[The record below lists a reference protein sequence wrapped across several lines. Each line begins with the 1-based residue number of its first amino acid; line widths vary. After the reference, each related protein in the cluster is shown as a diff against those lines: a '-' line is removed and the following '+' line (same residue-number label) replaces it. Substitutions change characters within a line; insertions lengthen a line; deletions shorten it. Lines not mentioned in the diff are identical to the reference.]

1 MCRISLERSE
11 QWFPA
16 ERVERSSLT
25 VPFHL
30 PFPFSPSA
38 FRRGV
43 DARRLSSHA
52 HYDMIVR

>member
-1 MCRISLERSE
+1 MSYFTREIGTVVS
-11 QWFPA
+11 A
-16 ERVERSSLT
+16 ERVER
-25 VPFHL
+25 FHL
-30 PFPFSPSA
+30 ASSFSPSA